1 MAPTSNRKWSN
12 HFGKGLPENDPD
24 LEKLIESVSDW
35 QVLPQLSTPE
45 MKHRLDRAIARSSA
59 APRLK
64 GLEALI
70 FNDLAFQ
77 FYNKV
82 ESAKIEL
89 SGQGST
95 VIAMEGEDIHLWELL
110 TRLQFEQDIRTYRSL
125 IEKCLLDTLDRSG
138 LELEEIDSVIR
149 TGGSS
154 NVPCFIAMLDSIF
167 GPAKVKAT
175 NIFSSVASGLAIRA
189 Y

>member
-1 MAPTSNRKWSN
+1 MLP

-24 LEKLIESVSDW
+24 LEKLIASVSDW

-45 MKHRLDRAIARSSA
+45 MKHRLEKAITRSSA
-59 APRLK
+59 RPRLK
-64 GLEALI
+64 SLEALI

-110 TRLQFEQDIRTYRSL
+110 TRQQFEQDIRSYRSQ
-125 IEKCLLDTLDRSG
+125 IETCLLDTLHRSG
-138 LELEEIDSVIR
+138 LGVDEIDSVIR

-154 NVPCFIAMLDSIF
+154 NVPCFIAMLDRIF
-167 GPAKVKAT
+167 GPHKVKAA
-175 NIFSSVASGLAIRA
+175 NIFSSVTSGLAIRA